1 MFKLIR
7 ALAFVLWL
15 AVTALDLYIE
25 LDPRFTVGVPV
36 KLAFAAAF
44 IALWSLVF
52 PPTRRHMGKWLAV
65 LFAYYVWM
73 LLNLL
78 FFDGA
83 FGREEIHYGINL
95 EPFYTIRNY
104 LRAYGRGY
112 IPEIALV
119 NLVGNLAAFAPMG
132 FFLPSLCR
140 PMGNLFL
147 YLPSMFLMISAV
159 EVTQVMP
166 ACGSGD
172 VDDLILNLA
181 GALVCWLVLWPLA
194 RHINNVLR
202 RNRNDA

>member
-83 FGREEIHYGINL
+83 FGREEIRS
-95 EPFYTIRNY
+95 EER
-104 LRAYGRGY
+104 R
-112 IPEIALV
+112 
-119 NLVGNLAAFAPMG
+119 VGKE
-132 FFLPSLCR
+132 CR
-140 PMGNLFL
+140 SRWSP
-147 YLPSMFLMISAV
+147 Y
-159 EVTQVMP
+159 
-166 ACGSGD
+166 
-172 VDDLILNLA
+172 
-181 GALVCWLVLWPLA
+181 
-194 RHINNVLR
+194 H
-202 RNRNDA
+202 